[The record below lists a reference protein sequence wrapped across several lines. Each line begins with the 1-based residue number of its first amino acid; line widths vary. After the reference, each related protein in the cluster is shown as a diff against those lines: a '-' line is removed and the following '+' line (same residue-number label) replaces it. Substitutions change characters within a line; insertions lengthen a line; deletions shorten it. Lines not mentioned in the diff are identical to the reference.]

1 MKVLKH
7 LRCLKLWL
15 KIFHVGLEPQPL
27 HNGNGITC
35 SPGVTTL
42 FFASNPQIWANHNCG
57 NGRMNPAAHTQHI
70 NVLKHIICVKS
81 KLETFHAGVDPQP
94 LHNGITCS
102 PGATPGFLP
111 NSQIWANNKC
121 GNGIMFAPAAH
132 TQHMNVLKHLD
143 VWSKG
148 WKHSNSTMASLVAQV

>member
-1 MKVLKH
+1 MMDPAAHTQLMKVLKH

-70 NVLKHIICVKS
+70 NFLKHIKCVKS

-94 LHNGITCS
+94 LHN
-102 PGATPGFLP
+102 L
-111 NSQIWANNKC
+111 
-121 GNGIMFAPAAH
+121 
-132 TQHMNVLKHLD
+132 L
-143 VWSKG
+143 
-148 WKHSNSTMASLVAQV
+148 LVAQVRLQGFCQTPKSGQTTSVAMALCLLLLPTHSI